1 MWEEG
6 VHGNSVPSAQLCC
19 EPKTALKKQSIK
31 KEILKKKKNKEILSV
46 LPIPGNHFPFYCL
59 HNTAFSRMSNSW
71 NHTVYDL
78 FRLASFTW

>member
-1 MWEEG
+1 MG
-6 VHGNSVPSAQLCC
+6 TLYLLLNSAVNLKPL
-19 EPKTALKKQSIK
+19 LKKSIK
-31 KEILKKKKNKEILSV
+31 KEILKKKKKKEILSV
-46 LPIPGNHFPFYCL
+46 LPIPGNRFPFYCL

>member
-1 MWEEG
+1 MLEEG
-6 VHGNSVPSAQLCC
+6 VHGNSVPSTQLCC
-19 EPKTALKKQSIK
+19 EPKSALKKQSIK
-31 KEILKKKKNKEILSV
+31 KEILSV

-71 NHTVYDL
+71 NHIVYDL